1 MKKHINATLKVAL
14 GATAF
19 ITSMPAVYAQGIEE
33 VFVTARKRDE
43 GVQTVPLAISA
54 LSSDLLEQRNVRQIE
69 DLNAVVPGFR
79 FGAEGGKANNNIMM
93 RGLSKIPLGEGVP
106 AVVTYFANIA
116 LPGTGANIPT
126 YDIANIQVLK
136 GPQGTLFG
144 RNTLGGAVVIAPE
157 LPSLSGEVSGYVRGG
172 LGNKDFR
179 SLEGAVNVPVIEDK
193 LAIRLAGQVRRG
205 DGLNKNLS
213 GGQDFDD
220 IHQNSYRLSVL
231 FQPVDWIENTLVWDH
246 FQASETAAMLHLF
259 RANPSLGAIE
269 TQFNGAPGIGV
280 FQPGTQLGNQTR
292 DYLTRAQNADFHS
305 GFSDVDGGYAK
316 RHSYGVSNDTSLDLG
331 FATLRNIFG
340 WRQHDSSELINTPGT
355 GPMSIGLGPL
365 GTVPFVFYHA
375 SAERSRKFLSD
386 ELQLFGTAYDDKI
399 DWIVGAFYNNDKSAG
414 GDNGTQSDR
423 FRFVGVSAA
432 PSYTSAHIENTN
444 KALFGQI
451 GL

>member
-1 MKKHINATLKVAL
+1 
-14 GATAF
+14 
-19 ITSMPAVYAQGIEE
+19 
-33 VFVTARKRDE
+33 
-43 GVQTVPLAISA
+43 
-54 LSSDLLEQRNVRQIE
+54 
-69 DLNAVVPGFR
+69 
-79 FGAEGGKANNNIMM
+79 
-93 RGLSKIPLGEGVP
+93 
-106 AVVTYFANIA
+106 
-116 LPGTGANIPT
+116 
-126 YDIANIQVLK
+126 
-136 GPQGTLFG
+136 
-144 RNTLGGAVVIAPE
+144 
-157 LPSLSGEVSGYVRGG
+157 
-172 LGNKDFR
+172 
-179 SLEGAVNVPVIEDK
+179 
-193 LAIRLAGQVRRG
+193 RRG

-269 TQFNGAPGIGV
+269 QQFDGAPGIGV

-292 DYLTRAQNADFHS
+292 DYLARAQNADFHS

-316 RHSYGVSNDTSLDLG
+316 RHSYGISNDTSLDLG

-386 ELQLFGTAYDDKI
+386 EIQLFGTAYDDRV
-399 DWIVGAFYNNDKSAG
+399 DWIVGGFYNNDKSAG

-451 GL
+451 GLDLSDWTIDGLKLNAGYRKSWDDVEACGGGDPSGYMSRATCEAVAAQNLPDGTGVRKADGSEASWTWGLDWQIN